1 MPWRRGD
8 PTTRMNTAPIGKRRS
23 IDVPIKMPCAFWYV
37 GISSNSPKPPKLPPV
52 KAPDPEGVPD
62 ELGPPEL
69 LGLPLE
75 VKGFES
81 EDREAA
87 VRSKVN

>member
-1 MPWRRGD
+1 
-8 PTTRMNTAPIGKRRS
+8 
-23 IDVPIKMPCAFWYV
+23 V
-37 GISSNSPKPPKLPPV
+37 GISANSPKPPKLLPV
-52 KAPDPEGVPD
+52 EEPDPEGVPV
-62 ELGPPEL
+62 EVGPPEL

>member
-1 MPWRRGD
+1 
-8 PTTRMNTAPIGKRRS
+8 
-23 IDVPIKMPCAFWYV
+23 V
-37 GISSNSPKPPKLPPV
+37 GISANSPKPPKLLPV
-52 KAPDPEGVPD
+52 EEPDPEGVPV

-75 VKGFES
+75 VNGFES